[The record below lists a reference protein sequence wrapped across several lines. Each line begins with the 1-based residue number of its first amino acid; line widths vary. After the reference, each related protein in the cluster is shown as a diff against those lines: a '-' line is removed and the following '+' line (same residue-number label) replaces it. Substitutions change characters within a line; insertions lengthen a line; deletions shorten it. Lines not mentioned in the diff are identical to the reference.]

1 VQVQR
6 AGVALVNAERLEA
19 VVRAMDDDAITLET
33 DEHLNLIVRG
43 AQARFTLLAMVTQRD
58 GKTQSVR
65 PQDFPPFPEAD
76 AARSF
81 SMKAV
86 DLRRMV
92 NQTVF
97 AAAKESGQYAKAA
110 VLFRTTPGLLERVA
124 TDGREAGRGRRGMS
138 GQVPGVGPPAG
149 TNNCGDFGPMVPV
162 KGDAM
167 AEKNSSSSDSKDAAP
182 AKGRVYGMHGSEAA
196 GKARARLPMT
206 VSLTPEM
213 RELVEDARERAGG
226 ITNVELVVRLLRFF
240 VRHEALWPIILG
252 WPGRFAAP
260 LQPLLDQLAALD
272 GLDTTGDATR
282 EGEERK
288 PDTRTT

>member
-1 VQVQR
+1 
-6 AGVALVNAERLEA
+6 
-19 VVRAMDDDAITLET
+19 
-33 DEHLNLIVRG
+33 
-43 AQARFTLLAMVTQRD
+43 
-58 GKTQSVR
+58 
-65 PQDFPPFPEAD
+65 
-76 AARSF
+76 
-81 SMKAV
+81 
-86 DLRRMV
+86 
-92 NQTVF
+92 
-97 AAAKESGQYAKAA
+97 
-110 VLFRTTPGLLERVA
+110 
-124 TDGREAGRGRRGMS
+124 
-138 GQVPGVGPPAG
+138 
-149 TNNCGDFGPMVPV
+149 
-162 KGDAM
+162 M